1 MTIAKDV
8 MHRIIGGDGSGGP
21 KPDESV
27 VRLPFPALLC
37 TAPRF
42 MCTSPEAQCRS
53 QPALACP
60 FVLFYPH
67 THDAFIF

>member
-27 VRLPFPALLC
+27 VRLPFRAL
-37 TAPRF
+37 
-42 MCTSPEAQCRS
+42 
-53 QPALACP
+53 
-60 FVLFYPH
+60 VH
-67 THDAFIF
+67 TI